1 MLTNQLLAN
10 NILEIIDTMLLT
22 AKNMHEFAS
31 EKKNMQVEILANN
44 LLSVA
49 KQLQPILEKTHE
61 ELIFT
66 SAHIMCENVIF
77 SINNI
82 IRLMILRSDRLVPK
96 IEFEL
101 ITIIRALYNNFYFF
115 ACVFGDKEREKCYY
129 HEDFYKLEGNFYIDK
144 SMQNNE
150 YKYDL
155 TIYVL
160 AYNKLE
166 YTKKCIES
174 IIKYTPN
181 YLNYELVI
189 LNNGST
195 DGTQEYFESLKCK
208 KEISFSK
215 NIRGDKGIQYIFE
228 GKYVLGIS
236 NDVIVTENYL
246 DNLLKCIDS
255 DSRIAMVV
263 PTTPN
268 ISNLQSIPAS
278 YFTLEEMHK
287 FAKENNIS
295 NPRRWE
301 ERTRLC
307 NPLALYRS
315 NLLYSSKGIGGNDK
329 YFVYSEFGDDAL
341 ALRLRRAGYKMIL
354 AKDCYCYHFG
364 SITLKESQ
372 IKENTLDKSQ
382 KLFIDRYGINA
393 WSTGFC
399 YDPILIKELKIN
411 KQYQVNIL
419 GINSGFGS
427 NPLKIKSLHKEID
440 SKNIA
445 LYFVTDNESYI
456 DDLKV
461 YSNSVVY
468 LKNVINI
475 LKNNQLIYNYIIIE
489 DNICK
494 ILNPISNLYKLGCRL
509 SQNGVIAIQV
519 KNDKESKLL
528 NQLNPNHKIQSQD
541 CLWFLWEKQNL

>member
-22 AKNMHEFAS
+22 AKNMHEYAS
-31 EKKNMQVEILANN
+31 EKNNMQVEILANN

-82 IRLMILRSDRLVPK
+82 IRLMTLRSDRLVPK

-115 ACVFGDKEREKCYY
+115 ACVFGDKEREDKYY
-129 HEDFYKLEGNFYIDK
+129 LEDFYRLEANSYIDK
-144 SMQNNE
+144 SMANNK

-155 TIYVL
+155 TIYIL

-195 DGTQEYFESLKCK
+195 DGTQEYFDSLKCK
-208 KEISFSK
+208 KEISFAK
-215 NIRGDKGIQYIFE
+215 NIRSDKGIQYIFE
-228 GKYVLGIS
+228 GKYLLGVS

-246 DNLLKCIDS
+246 ENLLKCIKS
-255 DSRIAMVV
+255 DPKIAMVV

-268 ISNLQSIPAS
+268 ISNQQTIPATYS
-278 YFTLEEMHK
+278 TLDEMHT
-287 FAKENNIS
+287 FARENNLS
-295 NPRRWE
+295 NSLRWE

-307 NPLALYRS
+307 NPLALYRTDI
-315 NLLYSSKGIGGNDK
+315 LYSSKGIGGTDK

-364 SITLKESQ
+364 SVTLKESQ
-372 IKENTLDKSQ
+372 IKENTLEKSQ
-382 KLFIDRYGINA
+382 KLFFNRYGINA

-399 YDPILIKELKIN
+399 YDPLLIKALNIRKR
-411 KQYQVNIL
+411 YQVNIL

-427 NPLKIKSLHKEID
+427 NPLKIKTLHKEIN
-440 SKNIA
+440 SQTIR
-445 LYFVTDNESYI
+445 LYFVTDNLNYI
-456 DDLKV
+456 KDLKV
-461 YSNSVVY
+461 YSNDVVY
-468 LKNVINI
+468 SKNVISV
-475 LKNNQLIYNYIIIE
+475 LKNNVFSYNYIIIE
-489 DNICK
+489 DNVTEVI
-494 ILNPISNLYKLGCRL
+494 NSSTNLDKFKYKLSEDGI
-509 SQNGVIAIQV
+509 IAIQV
-519 KNDKESKLL
+519 KHNKDKELL
-528 NQLNPNHKIQSQD
+528 NKLNPSYKIQGQD
-541 CLWFLWEKQNL
+541 CLWFLWMKK

>member
-1 MLTNQLLAN
+1 MLNNQLLAN
-10 NILEIIDTMLLT
+10 NILEIIDTMLET

-31 EKKNMQVEILANN
+31 KKNNTQVEFLATN

-49 KQLQPILEKTHE
+49 EQLKPILEKSHE
-61 ELIFT
+61 ESIFS
-66 SAHIMCENVIF
+66 SAHTMCENVIF

-101 ITIIRALYNNFYFF
+101 ITILRSLYNNFYFF
-115 ACVFGDKEREKCYY
+115 ACVFGDKEREKKYY
-129 HEDFYKLEGNFYIDK
+129 LEDFYRLEGNFYIDK
-144 SMQNNE
+144 SMSNNK

-155 TIYVL
+155 TIYIL

-195 DGTQEYFESLKCK
+195 DETQEYFESLKCK
-208 KEISFSK
+208 KEISFVK
-215 NIRGDKGIQYIFE
+215 NIRSDKGIQYIFE
-228 GKYVLGIS
+228 GKYLLGVS

-246 DNLLKCIDS
+246 ENLLKCIKS
-255 DSRIAMVV
+255 DPKIAMVV

-268 ISNLQSIPAS
+268 ISNQQTIPATYS
-278 YFTLEEMHK
+278 TLEEMHA
-287 FAKENNIS
+287 FARENNIS
-295 NPRRWE
+295 NPLRWE

-307 NPLALYRS
+307 NPLALYRTDI
-315 NLLYSSKGIGGNDK
+315 LYSSKGIGGTDK

-372 IKENTLDKSQ
+372 IKENTLEKSQ

-399 YDPILIKELKIN
+399 YDPLLIKELKIE

-427 NPLKIKSLHKEID
+427 NPLKIKTLHKEIN
-440 SKNIA
+440 SQNIG
-445 LYFVTDNESYI
+445 LYFVTDNKNYI
-456 DDLKV
+456 EDLNVYCNDVV
-461 YSNSVVY
+461 YSENVVDV
-468 LKNVINI
+468 LKN
-475 LKNNQLIYNYIIIE
+475 KGFSYNYIIIE
-489 DNICK
+489 DNVSKVINS
-494 ILNPISNLYKLGCRL
+494 ITNLDKLKYKLSEDGI
-509 SQNGVIAIQV
+509 IAIQV
-519 KNDKESKLL
+519 KHNKDKESL
-528 NQLNPNHKIQSQD
+528 NKLNPNYKIQGQD
-541 CLWFLWEKQNL
+541 CLWFFWIKK